1 MSEIRQPGGISIEQ
15 STHSAVERIHT
26 AAQNAKRHSD
36 RLEASALICSF
47 ILERSC
53 THVDSV
59 TNHSL
64 KLKLW
69 INICFCI
76 VLLRFV
82 EVMVEVMLG
91 EVTDEEVEKDILRW
105 LVCRWCRCW
114 TLDTQSQEVLRPSID
129 CMWLAPWHTTWMM
142 SRQTPCATAW
152 PTAWVTP
159 LTLPW
164 QTKIVISGQFWNLVM
179 CVLKTLAWLEEK
191 SHWLHLADL

>member
-1 MSEIRQPGGISIEQ
+1 MDIWELIYSFTVRRSLTHVASVKCHAERLRVWISTYSI
-15 STHSAVERIHT
+15 TVERIHT
-26 AAQNAKRHSD
+26 VAQNAKRYSD

-69 INICFCI
+69 INICFDI

-91 EVTDEEVEKDILRW
+91 EVTDEEVKKDILRW
-105 LVCRWCRCW
+105 LMCRRSRCW
-114 TLDTQSQEVLRPSID
+114 HWTLKVKKFWDHQLTA
-129 CMWLAPWHTTWMM
+129 WLAPWHTTWTM
-142 SRQTPCATAW
+142 SR
-152 PTAWVTP
+152 
-159 LTLPW
+159 
-164 QTKIVISGQFWNLVM
+164 
-179 CVLKTLAWLEEK
+179 
-191 SHWLHLADL
+191 